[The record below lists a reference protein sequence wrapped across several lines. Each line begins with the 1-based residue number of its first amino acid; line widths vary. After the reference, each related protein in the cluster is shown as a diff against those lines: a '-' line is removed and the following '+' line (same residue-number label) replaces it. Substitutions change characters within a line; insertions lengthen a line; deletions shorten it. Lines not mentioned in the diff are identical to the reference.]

1 MATIADYPDG
11 IGTAGPYISRL
22 IDQPVEFQV
31 IRYEFEDGGLDVNVQ
46 PCGVRRWILEYE
58 GLSASDVST
67 IITHFNLAK
76 GRTNN
81 FEFYHR
87 RDVAT
92 YDNVRYVDLSLPSR
106 QKSWSNAVTV
116 TLERLE

>member
-1 MATIADYPDG
+1 MSTIADYPDG

-31 IRYEFEDGGLDVNVQ
+31 VRYEFEDGGLDVNVQ

-67 IITHFNLAK
+67 IVTHFNLAK
-76 GRTNN
+76 GRVNN

-87 RDVAT
+87 RDAT
-92 YDNVRYVDLSLPSR
+92 TYANVRYADLSLLSR

-116 TLERLE
+116 TLEMLE

>member
-22 IDQPVEFQV
+22 IDQPVEYQV
-31 IRYEFEDGGLDVNVQ
+31 MRFEYEDGGMDVNVQ
-46 PCGVRRWILEYE
+46 PCGVRRWVLEYE

-67 IITHFNLAK
+67 IVTHFNLAK
-76 GRTNN
+76 GRVNN

-87 RDVAT
+87 RDLTT
-92 YDNVRYVDLSLPSR
+92 YANVRYVSMELPSR
-106 QKSWSNAVTV
+106 QKYWSSPVIV

>member
-22 IDQPVEFQV
+22 IDQPIRYEV
-31 IRYEFEDGGLDVNVQ
+31 IRYEYEDGGMDVNVQ
-46 PCGVRRWILEYE
+46 PCGVRRWVLEYE

-67 IITHFNLAK
+67 IVTHFNLAK
-76 GRTNN
+76 GRVNN

-87 RDVAT
+87 RDLTA
-92 YDNVRYVDLSLPSR
+92 YANVRYMTLELPAR
-106 QKSWSNAVTV
+106 ARSWSNQVTV

>member
-1 MATIADYPDG
+1 MSTIADYPDG

-22 IDQPVEFQV
+22 MDQPLEFQV
-31 IRYEFEDGGLDVNVQ
+31 IRYEYEDGGLDVNVQ

-58 GLSASDVST
+58 GLSAADVIT
-67 IITHFNLAK
+67 IRDHFILAK
-76 GRTNN
+76 GRVNN

-92 YDNVRYVDLSLPSR
+92 YDNVRYVEFSLPSR
-106 QKSWSNAVTV
+106 QKSWSNVVTV